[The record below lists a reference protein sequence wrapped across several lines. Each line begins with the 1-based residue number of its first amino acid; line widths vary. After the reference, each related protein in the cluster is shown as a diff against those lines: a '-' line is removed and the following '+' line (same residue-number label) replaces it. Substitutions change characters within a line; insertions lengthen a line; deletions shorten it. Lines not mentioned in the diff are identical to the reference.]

1 MYEQSLLPLNTQ
13 VMKLAGNDA
22 EAVERSRDMMERQLE
37 QMVRLV
43 DDLMEVSRIT
53 RGNVE
58 LKRQRVFVATISPKS
73 VSSALIPS
81 GKVPVF

>member
-1 MYEQSLLPLNTQ
+1 
-13 VMKLAGNDA
+13 MKLAGNDA

-58 LKRQRVFVATISPKS
+58 LKRQRVFVATI
-73 VSSALIPS
+73 VSNAVEASRFGPHHCNVNGFENGRMQLYCI
-81 GKVPVF
+81 